1 MKMPYVELFRHNRTT
16 WGRLLADYTFDT
28 PITGYNRALD
38 TGRFR
43 CKLTEDGSLTIYKM
57 SEYDFG
63 SGRITVQDL
72 GMIRA
77 SLAHDAFCHLTDRG
91 IIPYSERRKA
101 DNYFAKLLWET
112 GSRGPIAA
120 MSTAW
125 RWTAVSAYSQTLAR
139 WRRTK

>member
-1 MKMPYVELFRHNRTT
+1 MIMPYVELFRQNRKVK
-16 WGRLLADYTFDT
+16 GRLLADYTFDT
-28 PITGYNRALD
+28 PITGYNRTLD

-77 SLAHDAFCHLTDRG
+77 SLAHDAFCLMTDRAL
-91 IIPYSERRKA
+91 IPYSERKHA

>member
-1 MKMPYVELFRHNRTT
+1 MKMPYVELFRQNRKVK
-16 WGRLLADYTFDT
+16 GRLLADYTFDT
-28 PITGYNRALD
+28 PITDYNRTLD

-77 SLAHDAFCHLTDRG
+77 SLAHDAFCMMTDRA

-101 DNYFAKLLWET
+101 DNYFATLLWET

-125 RWTAVSAYSQTLAR
+125 RWTAVYAYSQTLAR